1 MRISDWS
8 SDVCSSD
15 LRPHSAGS
23 SSGASLTERLASK
36 VAAEAAQAMAAG
48 AHDRAMMLAE
58 RVVAVT
64 PADAGYRTLLAQI
77 YLRAGRFVSAD
88 PDVAD
93 VLQLMPGNDKARVA
107 QIGRTNV

>member
-36 VAAEAAQAMAAG
+36 VAAEAAQAMATG

-58 RVVAVT
+58 RVVAVA

-88 PDVAD
+88 QALDRKSTR
-93 VLQLMPGNDKARVA
+93 LNSSH
-107 QIGRTNV
+107 